1 MDLPYL
7 ETTETPKEH
16 KYIHFQKN
24 IVNENDEEGHFIAKI
39 NIHFRKRSD
48 FCEGHEEVKE

>member
-24 IVNENDEEGHFIAKI
+24 IVNENDEDG
-39 NIHFRKRSD
+39 HFRKRSD
-48 FCEGHEEVKE
+48 FCEGHQEVKE